1 MKKILSSFAVVCF
14 AALTF
19 TSCTK
24 DAKEATANVVPVDAM
39 SKIQKMG
46 FSTDGVQKV
55 NGGYLVEGDIKISDA
70 ELNANPTSPNLIIAN
85 EEQYRTFNLVSATK
99 HPVIKVALNNSST
112 AHEAAFSASLDEAI

>member
-24 DAKEATANVVPVDAM
+24 DAKDATANEVSVDAM
-39 SKIQKMG
+39 SKIQKLG

-55 NGGYLVEGDIKISDA
+55 NGGYMR
-70 ELNANPTSPNLIIAN
+70 III
-85 EEQYRTFNLVSATK
+85 QVVSSFIFR
-99 HPVIKVALNNSST
+99 HI
-112 AHEAAFSASLDEAI
+112 